1 MQIMTLM
8 RCLHQPSSRAVLNR
22 KVGAALVVV
31 GLLLGVDYL
40 RGHHGNAPFDMTHTV
55 RMQGTVK
62 DFQWINPHA
71 LIHADLKD
79 ENGKVANWA
88 LELGSLGMLSG
99 FGWSR
104 NTVKRGDQGTAEGFR
119 AKDGSPYMCLV
130 SIDLPKGQS
139 MRGSP

>member
-1 MQIMTLM
+1 M
-8 RCLHQPSSRAVLNR
+8 NR
-22 KVGAALVVV
+22 KVGAVLVVT
-31 GLLLGVDYL
+31 GLLLGAASL
-40 RGHHGNAPFDMTHTV
+40 WAHHGNAPFDMTNTV
-55 RMQGTVK
+55 KMQGTVT

-79 ENGKVANWA
+79 EKGKVANWK
-88 LELGSLGMLSG
+88 LELGSLGMLSR

-104 NTVKRGDQGTAEGFR
+104 NTVKRGDRVAVEGFR

-130 SIDLPKGQS
+130 SIDLPNGQS